1 MYAMKF
7 KPAIKKYRDAWR
19 ADPDKYLEL
28 NSCLRECRIRLV
40 GIWGVRSTTSYMGY
54 LDESSQVNEIN
65 DDY

>member
-19 ADPDKYLEL
+19 TDPDKYLEL
-28 NSCLRECRIRLV
+28 NDCLRECRIRLF
-40 GIWGVRSTTSYMGY
+40 GIWGVSSTTSYMGY
-54 LDESSQVNEIN
+54 LDESSQANERN